1 MKRILFFSI
10 SLCLVLN
17 LVAQPAARRKEQA
30 EKQKSRATGLTERAR
45 LTYPVQ
51 QDMPDDAMWSREV
64 YRTLDL
70 TKDENAALY
79 YPVEPV
85 NGRMNLFTLVFRLV
99 TNNMVPAYDYR
110 LDGNEVF
117 TTDNK
122 INVKDLLDRYHIYY
136 EENNGKFKIEN
147 ADIPSNEVMSYFI
160 KEVAFYDQ
168 HTGSYHK
175 KVTAICPV
183 LHRTDEF
190 SSAPIKYPLFW
201 LNYKDLSTYLTRNP
215 VMTSNLNNSAT
226 MSVDDYF
233 SMNMYKGE
241 VYKTTNMQ
249 NRLIMQYC
257 ETDSARIAEEKRI
270 DQQLVDFEKNIWS
283 QPEKPKPSVAANAD
297 AVKDSAAV
305 AKTDEK
311 KSVRRSRSAR
321 RSRGTSG
328 SSSKSKSSAT
338 KSKST
343 KTKSTASKSSKPKS
357 SGSSGARASVRRQ
370 RH

>member
-1 MKRILFFSI
+1 
-10 SLCLVLN
+10 
-17 LVAQPAARRKEQA
+17 
-30 EKQKSRATGLTERAR
+30 
-45 LTYPVQ
+45 
-51 QDMPDDAMWSREV
+51 
-64 YRTLDL
+64 
-70 TKDENAALY
+70 
-79 YPVEPV
+79 
-85 NGRMNLFTLVFRLV
+85 
-99 TNNMVPAYDYR
+99 
-110 LDGNEVF
+110 
-117 TTDNK
+117 
-122 INVKDLLDRYHIYY
+122 
-136 EENNGKFKIEN
+136 
-147 ADIPSNEVMSYFI
+147 
-160 KEVAFYDQ
+160 
-168 HTGSYHK
+168 
-175 KVTAICPV
+175 
-183 LHRTDEF
+183 
-190 SSAPIKYPLFW
+190 
-201 LNYKDLSTYLTRNP
+201 
-215 VMTSNLNNSAT
+215 

-328 SSSKSKSSAT
+328 STSKSKSSAT

>member
-1 MKRILFFSI
+1 MKRVLFLLMI
-10 SLCLVLN
+10 ALAAETVM
-17 LVAQPAARRKEQA
+17 AQPKARRQQQA
-30 EKQKSRATGLTERAR
+30 KQQQQQKAQSQNQGMSVRAR
-45 LTYPVQ
+45 LMFPTAV
-51 QDMPDDAMWSREV
+51 DMPENVVWRRDIYREI
-64 YRTLDL
+64 DL
-70 TKDENAALY
+70 NKDSNAGLY

-168 HTGSYHK
+168 HTGTYHK

-249 NRLIMQYC
+249 NRLIMQY
-257 ETDSARIAEEKRI
+257 
-270 DQQLVDFEKNIWS
+270 
-283 QPEKPKPSVAANAD
+283 
-297 AVKDSAAV
+297 
-305 AKTDEK
+305 
-311 KSVRRSRSAR
+311 
-321 RSRGTSG
+321 
-328 SSSKSKSSAT
+328 
-338 KSKST
+338 
-343 KTKSTASKSSKPKS
+343 
-357 SGSSGARASVRRQ
+357 
-370 RH
+370 

>member
-10 SLCLVLN
+10 SLCLALH
-17 LVAQPAARRKEQA
+17 LMAQPAARRKELA
-30 EKQKSRATGLTERAR
+30 DKQKSRATGLTERAR

-122 INVKDLLDRYHIYY
+122 INVKELLDRYHIYY

-183 LHRTDEF
+183 LHRADEF

-270 DQQLVDFEKNIWS
+270 DQQLVDFEKNIWGQS
-283 QPEKPKPSVAANAD
+283 EKPKPSVAANAD
-297 AVKDSAAV
+297 AVKDSTAV
-305 AKTDEK
+305 AKTGEK
-311 KSVRRSRSAR
+311 KSVRRGRSAR

-328 SSSKSKSSAT
+328 SSTSSSSKSKSSAT

-343 KTKSTASKSSKPKS
+343 KAKTSKPKS
-357 SGSSGARASVRRQ
+357 SGSSSGARASVRRQ